1 MFPGLSLFG
10 LPVCTST
17 QSMVPTCQAQN
28 QQPNSSNAPS
38 YPLKKRAP
46 SSKRAKKDGISTTPE
61 ALKLELLQRELN
73 LAQSKITLLDSQ
85 VSEEKNK
92 TKILE
97 DRIRCFEHR
106 ENQTQFARVFGSSTY
121 CPANSST
128 SAYSPASA
136 STSGSNTNHASSPD
150 TPPVSS
156 PVPPPASSSCCKNSG
171 VILVEFA
178 CLKNQIRIMQESLGL
193 LLSRP
198 QPQNNGASNPQHSD
212 CPPAQP
218 SSAPSS
224 PTPTESSPD
233 EQNPNLSSQTESS
246 PSPPPSTRPSV
257 PQPGASHIQATNSAS
272 DTLPDPLIPPPV
284 QQTSLHS
291 EPPDGDT
298 GTRDTDAAMNIL
310 VMVRLV

>member
-1 MFPGLSLFG
+1 
-10 LPVCTST
+10 
-17 QSMVPTCQAQN
+17 
-28 QQPNSSNAPS
+28 
-38 YPLKKRAP
+38 
-46 SSKRAKKDGISTTPE
+46 
-61 ALKLELLQRELN
+61 
-73 LAQSKITLLDSQ
+73 
-85 VSEEKNK
+85 
-92 TKILE
+92 
-97 DRIRCFEHR
+97 
-106 ENQTQFARVFGSSTY
+106 
-121 CPANSST
+121 
-128 SAYSPASA
+128 
-136 STSGSNTNHASSPD
+136 
-150 TPPVSS
+150 
-156 PVPPPASSSCCKNSG
+156 
-171 VILVEFA
+171 
-178 CLKNQIRIMQESLGL
+178 MQESLGL

-298 GTRDTDAAMNIL
+298 GTRDTDAGHEHPSDGEVGVDHIDDHIEASRSPPL
-310 VMVRLV
+310 PSQPK